1 MGNFLK
7 SQLDEM
13 EKKQKDKCHLKSE
26 NENGLKT
33 VTSYLITSLRVS
45 PRVFKIENFSLVHH
59 SS

>member
-1 MGNFLK
+1 MGIFLK

-33 VTSYLITSLRVS
+33 VTSSLITYLRVS
-45 PRVFKIENFSLVHH
+45 RVFKIENFSLVHH